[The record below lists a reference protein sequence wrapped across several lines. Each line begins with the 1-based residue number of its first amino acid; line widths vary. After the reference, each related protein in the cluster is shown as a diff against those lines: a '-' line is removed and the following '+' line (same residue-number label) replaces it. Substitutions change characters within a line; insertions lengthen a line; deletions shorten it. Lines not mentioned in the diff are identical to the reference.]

1 MKSVVMYV
9 IRMESVVMCVIRM
22 ESVVM
27 CVIRM
32 GLRGWGVIR
41 MNQSR
46 IKREETCN
54 IRLGNTNGSGSSRRS
69 QWTAA
74 DVLQALWRCI
84 TGGYRHILR
93 EWVVVEGKLQRQ
105 QQHSLFIPAGN

>member
-9 IRMESVVMCVIRM
+9 IRMKSVVMCVIRM
-22 ESVVM
+22 
-27 CVIRM
+27 
-32 GLRGWGVIR
+32 
-41 MNQSR
+41 NQSC

-69 QWTAA
+69 QSTAA
-74 DVLQALWRCI
+74 DVLQVLWRCI
-84 TGGYRHILR
+84 TGGCRHILR

>member
-1 MKSVVMYV
+1 MKSVVTYVIRMKSVVM
-9 IRMESVVMCVIRM
+9 C
-22 ESVVM
+22 
-27 CVIRM
+27 
-32 GLRGWGVIR
+32 VIR

-93 EWVVVEGKLQRQ
+93 EWVMVEGKLQRQ